1 MSQHSGPR
9 MHAPMD
15 LRPAAGGAAAAQYAT
30 QARLVECH
38 YCGQLEMLPSL
49 VPGQSARCFR
59 CGSLLRRARTDTLN
73 RALAL
78 YFACAS
84 LFAIAC
90 LLSLMTVSTAGMT
103 LSANL
108 FSGPEG
114 LGRNGLWELSV
125 VVLGTTFAAP
135 FAKLLCMV
143 YVLVGLRLPHP
154 PRHLRSVFTWA
165 ERLRPWS
172 MIEVYLL
179 GVFVAYTKLV
189 SLVHIDVGDALYAL
203 VVLMLVTIAAD
214 AVLDRQAVWEEMERR
229 GIPDAIIEHAAMAR
243 AKPGQHAIGCEVC
256 GLVSVVDRGAPM
268 RCVRCGSRL
277 HERKPNSIARTWAL
291 LFAAIILYIPANV
304 YPVLQV
310 IQLGSGEPSTILG
323 GVEEL
328 LAARMYPL
336 AALVFFA
343 SIMVPM
349 LKVVGLSTLLLT
361 TQFGWSERLRDR
373 TRLYRI
379 VDAIGRW
386 SMIDIFMESIL
397 VALVQFGSVVS
408 IEPGVGA
415 VAFCGVVILTMFA
428 AEGFDPRLIWDA
440 AAPRLQEAA
449 A

>member
-1 MSQHSGPR
+1 MSQDSAPRVQTPAELRSG
-9 MHAPMD
+9 
-15 LRPAAGGAAAAQYAT
+15 GETSSQSAT

-38 YCGQLEMLPSL
+38 YCGQFETLPSL
-49 VPGQSARCFR
+49 LPGQSARCVR
-59 CGSLLRRARTDTLN
+59 CGSVLRRARTDTLN

-108 FSGPEG
+108 FSGPQG

-135 FAKLLCMV
+135 FAKLVCMV

-154 PRHLRSVFTWA
+154 PRHLRTVFSWV
-165 ERLRPWS
+165 ERLQPWS

-229 GIPDAIIEHAAMAR
+229 GIPEAIIDHAAMAR
-243 AKPGQHAIGCEVC
+243 TKPGQLAIGCEIC
-256 GLVSVVDRGAPM
+256 GLVCVVDPGGPM
-268 RCVRCGSRL
+268 RCHRCGSSL
-277 HERKPNSIARTWAL
+277 NERKPNSIARTWAL
-291 LFAAIILYIPANV
+291 VFASIILYIPANV

-310 IQLGSGEPSTILG
+310 IQLGSGAPSTILG

-328 LAARMYPL
+328 LSDRMYPL

-349 LKVVGLSTLLLT
+349 LKLVGLITLLLT
-361 TQFGWSERLRDR
+361 TQSGWAHRLRDR
-373 TRLYRI
+373 TMLYRL
-379 VDAIGRW
+379 VNAIGRW

-440 AAPRLQEAA
+440 AAPQLQEAVA
-449 A
+449 

>member
-38 YCGQLEMLPSL
+38 YCGQFEMLPSL

-243 AKPGQHAIGCEVC
+243 AKPGQHAIGW
-256 GLVSVVDRGAPM
+256 SA
-268 RCVRCGSRL
+268 
-277 HERKPNSIARTWAL
+277 W
-291 LFAAIILYIPANV
+291 
-304 YPVLQV
+304 
-310 IQLGSGEPSTILG
+310 
-323 GVEEL
+323 
-328 LAARMYPL
+328 
-336 AALVFFA
+336 
-343 SIMVPM
+343 
-349 LKVVGLSTLLLT
+349 LT
-361 TQFGWSERLRDR
+361 
-373 TRLYRI
+373 
-379 VDAIGRW
+379 
-386 SMIDIFMESIL
+386 
-397 VALVQFGSVVS
+397 
-408 IEPGVGA
+408 
-415 VAFCGVVILTMFA
+415 
-428 AEGFDPRLIWDA
+428 
-440 AAPRLQEAA
+440 AAPRCVAFAAGPDCTSANQTALRAPGRCFSQRSFYTSPPTSILYCRLYSWAA
-449 A
+449 ANPARYWAALRNCWPPACTRWRPWCSSPVSWCRC

>member
-1 MSQHSGPR
+1 MPAPADPRPGDLTSGQSP
-9 MHAPMD
+9 
-15 LRPAAGGAAAAQYAT
+15 T
-30 QARLVECH
+30 QARLVECR
-38 YCGQLEMLPSL
+38 YCGQFETLPAL
-49 VPGQSARCFR
+49 LPGQSARCIR
-59 CGSLLRRARTDTLN
+59 CNSLLRRARTDTLN

-108 FSGPEG
+108 FSGPQG

-125 VVLGTTFAAP
+125 VVLATTFAAP
-135 FAKLLCMV
+135 FAKLVCMV

-154 PRHLRSVFTWA
+154 PRHLRTVFSWV
-165 ERLRPWS
+165 ERLQPWS

-229 GIPDAIIEHAAMAR
+229 GIPEAIIDHAAMGR
-243 AKPGQHAIGCEVC
+243 TKPGQHAIGCEIC
-256 GLVSVVDRGAPM
+256 GLVSVVDADGPM
-268 RCVRCGSRL
+268 RCHRCGSRL
-277 HERKPNSIARTWAL
+277 HDRKPNSIARTWAL
-291 LFAAIILYIPANV
+291 VFASIILYIPANV

-310 IQLGSGEPSTILG
+310 IQLGSGSPSTILG

-328 LAARMYPL
+328 LADRMYPL

-349 LKVVGLSTLLLT
+349 LKLAGLITLLLT
-361 TQFGWSERLRDR
+361 TQYGWGKHLRDR
-373 TRLYRI
+373 TLLYRI
-379 VDAIGRW
+379 VNAIGRW

-428 AEGFDPRLIWDA
+428 AEGFDSRLIWDA
-440 AAPRLQEAA
+440 AALQLREAVA
-449 A
+449 